1 MLARKKRIAIIMGRI
16 YKDINKKLISGML
29 EQAKALGYSAFI
41 FALNE
46 ACDNEKITHGEKNLF
61 HALDF
66 SRVDGVVYAPYTF
79 CSFDYYGYID
89 KYLAEHCPKPVVRIG
104 LEDGQFT
111 PVWYD
116 DRSEI
121 AEITLH
127 LIYGHNCKKLL
138 CLTGPREM
146 TVADSRANGFLDA
159 MQKAGLDHSGEN
171 VIFGDFWI
179 ISPRKLANEIADG
192 IREKPD
198 AVVCTNDTMAIALCD
213 ALAERGYSIPDD
225 IRVTGYDG
233 ITEARMH
240 LPPITT
246 YRTSQEMLGRR
257 AVCLLYEQISGEKCE
272 PVRTEK
278 GLILCRESCGCNPVH
293 ERNDPF
299 DAEHRLTEE
308 GYMDCTVSAAFHGA
322 DTLDELIDEMIYMRY
337 KFMYNQ
343 DFESNRLFLCL
354 CTDWDQVVSTDNA
367 LDYRR
372 DGYSD
377 TMFLIGSDGSRC
389 NFRLTEIL
397 PEAMDTPD
405 FSATFFLPVHFQD
418 QCYGYIALDLQENI
432 DNFNMEYIKYCREV
446 NNALK
451 YLSTKNELK
460 RLIHRQ
466 TVSLLRDE
474 LTGLYVFEN
483 CRDMWTEMRES
494 SIGNHEKLYMVVITA
509 GGIRHIENKFGS
521 VESDKG
527 IMTIADILSKSCRS
541 RERLFKA
548 ADRSFVMIGSDN
560 RPEKRVDEY
569 IKKIDEK
576 LWKHTIT
583 SSENHIIYAK
593 TESKIVEDTA
603 SLGADDVADIIG
615 SMLEIIDERAEKQLS
630 GHLHYSKLLKLRR
643 DIFIHP
649 DRSWS
654 SDVCSQKLN
663 ISRSY
668 FGKIYFQT
676 FGVNFIQDLQ
686 KSRLNCAKNLLT
698 STTLLLPDI
707 AERCGYDYYNFMRVF
722 KREFGMTPTQYRKN
736 NQ

>member
-16 YKDINKKLISGML
+16 YKKINKNLICGML
-29 EQAKALGYSAFI
+29 EQAKALGYSVFV

-46 ACDNEKITHGEKNLF
+46 ACDNERISHGEKNLF

-79 CSFDYYGYID
+79 CSYDYYGYID
-89 KYLAEHCPKPVVRIG
+89 EYLAEHCPKPVVRVG
-104 LEDGQFT
+104 LEGERFT

-138 CLTGPREM
+138 CLTGPEELP
-146 TVADSRANGFLDA
+146 VAQNRAKGFIDA
-159 MQKAGLDHSGEN
+159 MQRAGLEYSDKDI
-171 VIFGDFWI
+171 VFGDFWI
-179 ISPRKLANEIADG
+179 NAPKKLAAEIAG
-192 IREKPD
+192 RVREKPD
-198 AVVCTNDTMAIALCD
+198 AVVCTNDNMAIALCD
-213 ALAERGYSIPDD
+213 ALTERGYSVPDD
-225 IRVTGYDG
+225 IRITGYDG
-233 ITEARMH
+233 FTETRLH
-240 LPPITT
+240 VPSITT

-257 AVCLLYEQISGEKCE
+257 SVCLLYEQITGEHSE
-272 PVRTEK
+272 PVRTDN
-278 GLILCRESCGCNPVH
+278 GVILCRKSCGCSSCH
-293 ERNDPF
+293 EKDDPF
-299 DAEHRLTEE
+299 DSEHRLSEE
-308 GYMDCTVSAAFHGA
+308 GYMDCVVSAAFHDA
-322 DTLDELIDEMIYMRY
+322 ETLDELVTEMISMRY
-337 KFMYNQ
+337 KFMYN
-343 DFESNRLFLCL
+343 DRFEESRLFLCL
-354 CTDWDQVVSTDNA
+354 CSDWDNVGSE
-367 LDYRR
+367 YRR

-377 TMFLIGSDGSRC
+377 MMYLIGSDGSRC
-389 NFRLTEIL
+389 DFRLTEIL
-397 PEAMDTPD
+397 PEALDKPD

-460 RLIHRQ
+460 RLLYRQ
-466 TVSLLRDE
+466 AVSMSRDE

-483 CRDMWTEMRES
+483 CGNMWEELRDSAAENCEQ
-494 SIGNHEKLYMVVITA
+494 LYMVVITA
-509 GGIRHIENKFGS
+509 GGIRHIENKYGS
-521 VESDKG
+521 VESDKC
-527 IMTIADILSKSCRS
+527 IMMIADILSKSCRS

-548 ADRSFVMIGSDN
+548 ADRSFVMIGSDS

-569 IKKIDEK
+569 IKRIEEK
-576 LWKHTIT
+576 MWKHTIT
-583 SSENHIIYAK
+583 SSENHILYAR
-593 TESKIVEDTA
+593 TESMIIEDTT
-603 SLGADDVADIIG
+603 SLGADGAAKLIED
-615 SMLEIIDERAEKQLS
+615 MLAAIDERAEKQFS
-630 GHLHYSKLLKLRR
+630 SHIHYSELLKLRR

-649 DRSWS
+649 ERDWS
-654 SDVCSQKLN
+654 GDICSQKLN
-663 ISRSY
+663 ISKSY
-668 FGKIYFQT
+668 FYKIYIQT
-676 FGVNFIQDLQ
+676 FGVNFIRDLQ

-736 NQ
+736 DR